1 MRKSSIFLLLLLIS
15 FLCHSLATLSFA
27 NDTDLYMSSGEGVE
41 PNILIMFDNSGSM
54 NDEVQAYYYD
64 PAVLY
69 PPWSSLR
76 RTRIRSIIKRHQ
88 EIGTFSPIRFRM

>member
-1 MRKSSIFLLLLLIS
+1 MMKKSNIFLLLVLIS
-15 FLCHSLATLSFA
+15 FSCHSLAALAFA

-64 PAVLY
+64 PSVLY
-69 PPWSSLR
+69 PPLVVPQANKNTVYYKTNLR
-76 RTRIRSIIKRHQ
+76 
-88 EIGTFSPIRFRM
+88 ELDPFRQRYF